1 MNFHTKAFIPLL
13 LGLASL
19 ATVHGSLPST
29 TPTAETLHSR
39 TPFDACHLSITRT
52 DPFTDSSIIGLTPF
66 LNVWG
71 YLSATYRYD
80 PYGRTIAQAGPM
92 AQTNRY
98 RFSSK
103 EYHEPSGLYYYGYR
117 FYSPELQRW
126 LNRDPL
132 GKEEDIP
139 LLISKHNLFG
149 GIVAIGDN
157 WIRAKVVD
165 KVLNNFPDFNF
176 IKAIHPSASLSGN
189 VSVGIG
195 SVVMGGA
202 VINSNTTIGEHCI
215 VNTNSSI
222 DHDCKMEVFSSL
234 APGVT
239 TGGNVYIGEY
249 SAISLGA
256 KIIHNVVIGKHTVVG
271 AGSTVLKNLPDNCV
285 AYNTPAKIVRNRIA
299 GEKYL

>member
-52 DPFTDSSIIGLTPF
+52 DPFTNSSIIGLTPF

-117 FYSPELQRW
+117 FYSTELQRW
-126 LNRDPL
+126 LNRDPIAENGGINL
-132 GKEEDIP
+132 YGFAGNQPSGRIDLYGHRVKGAFELIGGFIKKYIFNAKKPNANVGHRPSSPDN
-139 LLISKHNLFG
+139 ISKYTVWLEYIILWECRSKSNGEDECMILCMSFGYESTPYFNCWNLC
-149 GIVAIGDN
+149 
-157 WIRAKVVD
+157 
-165 KVLNNFPDFNF
+165 
-176 IKAIHPSASLSGN
+176 
-189 VSVGIG
+189 
-195 SVVMGGA
+195 
-202 VINSNTTIGEHCI
+202 INSYKARC
-215 VNTNSSI
+215 
-222 DHDCKMEVFSSL
+222 
-234 APGVT
+234 
-239 TGGNVYIGEY
+239 
-249 SAISLGA
+249 A
-256 KIIHNVVIGKHTVVG
+256 K
-271 AGSTVLKNLPDNCV
+271 LKNGQK
-285 AYNTPAKIVRNRIA
+285 TNRKSPI
-299 GEKYL
+299 LFIFPQ

>member
-1 MNFHTKAFIPLL
+1 MPFFEPMNFHTKAFIPLL

-52 DPFTDSSIIGLTPF
+52 DPFTNSSIIGLTPF

-126 LNRDPL
+126 LNRDPIA
-132 GKEEDIP
+132 E
-139 LLISKHNLFG
+139 NG
-149 GIVAIGDN
+149 GINLYRFVDN
-157 WIRAKVVD
+157 KPNGKID
-165 KVLNNFPDFNF
+165 PDGE
-176 IKAIHPSASLSGN
+176 A
-189 VSVGIG
+189 
-195 SVVMGGA
+195 VMAVGA
-202 VINSNTTIGEHCI
+202 VGYGVYYAGVATVGLSVYVWTNREEIAKTI
-215 VNTNSSI
+215 V
-222 DHDCKMEVFSSL
+222 D
-234 APGVT
+234 
-239 TGGNVYIGEY
+239 IGAELK
-249 SAISLGA
+249 AE
-256 KIIHNVVIGKHTVVG
+256 GK
-271 AGSTVLKNLPDNCV
+271 
-285 AYNTPAKIVRNRIA
+285 
-299 GEKYL
+299 